1 MGTTHLIM
9 VGEHSSLNQLKTNSN
24 SFNTRT
30 LKKIRTQLL
39 NSIGHTIIEFI
50 QNKNTSKNIIRIIL
64 DIFNL
69 ILYNSILYKLY

>member
-30 LKKIRTQLL
+30 LKK
-39 NSIGHTIIEFI
+39 
-50 QNKNTSKNIIRIIL
+50 
-64 DIFNL
+64 
-69 ILYNSILYKLY
+69 